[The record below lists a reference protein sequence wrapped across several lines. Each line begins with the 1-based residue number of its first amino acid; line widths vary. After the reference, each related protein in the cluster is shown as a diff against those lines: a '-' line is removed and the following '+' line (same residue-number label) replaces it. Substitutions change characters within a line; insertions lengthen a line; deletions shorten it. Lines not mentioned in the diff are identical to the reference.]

1 MTLISFQIQ
10 LEIEV
15 TVKTL
20 NTSASVGM
28 AGLLQPVFCLPG
40 AALWADRSGVM
51 EKAALSRGECP
62 LSAHTQLLI

>member
-1 MTLISFQIQ
+1 ML
-10 LEIEV
+10 
-15 TVKTL
+15 TVL
-20 NTSASVGM
+20 HPSVGM

>member
-1 MTLISFQIQ
+1 MPVLHTYIGI
-10 LEIEV
+10 
-15 TVKTL
+15 
-20 NTSASVGM
+20 

-40 AALWADRSGVM
+40 AALWTDRSGVM